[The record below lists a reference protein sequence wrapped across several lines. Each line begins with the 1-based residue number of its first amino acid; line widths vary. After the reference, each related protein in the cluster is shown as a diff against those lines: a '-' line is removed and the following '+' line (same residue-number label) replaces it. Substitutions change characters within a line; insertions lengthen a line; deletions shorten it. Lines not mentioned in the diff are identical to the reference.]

1 MEKRRPIRNQKG
13 RKMKYKVLEHQSI
26 GNVYEVEADS
36 EEMAE
41 QIYHCGELIDTTVV
55 ECYVVQTDLIEES
68 END

>member
-1 MEKRRPIRNQKG
+1 
-13 RKMKYKVLEHQSI
+13 MKYKVLEHQSI

>member
-1 MEKRRPIRNQKG
+1 
-13 RKMKYKVLEHQSI
+13 MKYKVIEHQSI
-26 GNVYEVEADS
+26 GNVYEVEADN

-41 QIYHCGELIDTTVV
+41 ENYLDGELIDTTVV